1 MLNSLDS
8 DGTWGT
14 FHGRGVSRYRA
25 GKIYPGHHPERDH
38 STDSFLL
45 LKKKAPNSPCM
56 TITLLFDKTDKFVRH
71 SNCKIS

>member
-25 GKIYPGHHPERDH
+25 DKIYPGHHPERDH
-38 STDSFLL
+38 PTDSFLL
-45 LKKKAPNSPCM
+45 LKKKSA
-56 TITLLFDKTDKFVRH
+56 KFTMH
-71 SNCKIS
+71 DDYLEIFH